1 LSATLADRVL
11 GDVKSSYFHTNATSE
26 PRVQQAVSG
35 QQYRVYGV
43 LNGPRLRSPG
53 AGGIHD
59 SNVHSNGHQLSAKIS
74 CANCFAATI
83 MVACYEWGPLA
94 EIARRCTGE
103 LLRKPFKSLM
113 QFSDGLAAGN
123 ALKRALGIRG
133 RRRCGGR
140 DGNMPSDL
148 CDHRLDGGPPLER
161 QQATVRLVGDL
172 GWPGPPLS
180 AVPRTMST
188 TVHRRLSDG
197 AP

>member
-11 GDVKSSYFHTNATSE
+11 GDVNPRISTPTRRGE
-26 PRVQQAVSG
+26 PRVQQAVSS
-35 QQYRVYGV
+35 QQYRVSGV

-53 AGGIHD
+53 AGGIHG

-74 CANCFAATI
+74 CANRFAATI
-83 MVACYEWGPLA
+83 MVACYKWGPLA
-94 EIARRCTGE
+94 EITRRCTGE
-103 LLRKPFKSLM
+103 LLRKLFKSLM
-113 QFSDGLAAGN
+113 QSSDGRAAGN

-140 DGNMPSDL
+140 DGNRPSDL

-161 QQATVRLVGDL
+161 QQATVHLVGDL
-172 GWPGPPLS
+172 GWRGPPLS